1 MRLRIC
7 YDEKQ
12 FSLYLAE
19 QRVFIYGSSKAQ
31 SERTL
36 CLIPCFAWGYGC
48 FASARTEITV
58 LASWLNHSASL
69 KYGGPFSRNRN
80 APWCDAVLE
89 SQTKHI
95 KGRKRASACGR
106 HVPTLPG
113 PGTVSLPPSRVSRN
127 HKTVW
132 RSQRRDRILTLPL
145 VSLWLYASHSASMSL
160 KMKKWKSL
168 SRVRLFETPWTL

>member
-1 MRLRIC
+1 MIFLADSIASSWGEPVILKETAIETIALQGSILLKFMLTKGKELIFRYFMLWKKKKTIVRLRIC

-12 FSLYLAE
+12 FTLYLAE

-80 APWCDAVLE
+80 APWCDAVFE

-95 KGRKRASACGR
+95 KGRKRASTCGR
-106 HVPTLPG
+106 HVPT
-113 PGTVSLPPSRVSRN
+113 
-127 HKTVW
+127 
-132 RSQRRDRILTLPL
+132 
-145 VSLWLYASHSASMSL
+145 
-160 KMKKWKSL
+160 
-168 SRVRLFETPWTL
+168 